1 MGRQASDAPQG
12 RRGHC
17 CGHTLTLRLHALH
30 LPQNFGCD
38 TGNWDFKGLT
48 SRNVTLNGAAVE
60 VVGPMTGCDAIATS
74 LEEAMQLQFGWYCRG
89 TACIACLA
97 IDRFRIWV
105 QDLSMGK
112 TSKQLLAKAL
122 GGGVAAP
129 AVPAS
134 CRRAQ
139 ELFAQFK
146 NA

>member
-30 LPQNFGCD
+30 PPQNFGCD

-74 LEEAMQLQFGWYCRG
+74 LEEAMQLQFGCRHL
-89 TACIACLA
+89 TANCAVWALPGMHTYA
-97 IDRFRIWV
+97 NAV
-105 QDLSMGK
+105 QLPTCRQSPK
-112 TSKQLLAKAL
+112 RL
-122 GGGVAAP
+122 GS
-129 AVPAS
+129 VPAGTVG
-134 CRRAQ
+134 
-139 ELFAQFK
+139 
-146 NA
+146 